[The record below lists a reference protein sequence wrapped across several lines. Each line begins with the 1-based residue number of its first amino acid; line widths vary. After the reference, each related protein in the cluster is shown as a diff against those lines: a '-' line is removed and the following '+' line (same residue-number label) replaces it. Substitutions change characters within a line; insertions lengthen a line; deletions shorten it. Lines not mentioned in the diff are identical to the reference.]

1 MFSKKSKAFTITELV
16 IVIAVVA
23 ILAAVLIPTFSNVV
37 NKANMSADEQ
47 AVRMFNTALK
57 SDEALNGVPV
67 NPKDAM
73 AVLKDAG
80 FSIEGYHAVYSQNT
94 LYWDKSSNLVL
105 IYTQGQGVTYPSEL
119 KDKYKDEQS
128 NNLPEFW
135 YEVKDAYKITV
146 LDEGTTFESAV
157 GSLEDGETL
166 QLLKNESV
174 SEYTFTGKSYEID
187 LNGNTITF
195 ENTTGIRAE
204 EEASVVFRNGNISME
219 GQADLS
225 KSGASIKTNSSIT
238 VENVNVTAKNSAF
251 FPNGDAAQ
259 VNIINSK
266 VSAGLYCVGT
276 NAATSDNYNVNIK
289 IENSTLVSSNSLG
302 DSLPVMINVPGS
314 LSIRDSVIEGQRQGV
329 MVRAGDAVIEN
340 TTIKTTCEY
349 GNIDQYLSSNWS
361 SGNEVP
367 AFALVVGNNNGSYNA
382 DANVTLKNVT
392 LAGLATGSAV
402 TNRKCLISANDSY
415 KANLTIVGT
424 DLTVSEIYQQFGGAK
439 VEGHDQIT
447 VTVK

>member
-1 MFSKKSKAFTITELV
+1 MNKGKKRAFTITELV

-47 AVRMFNTALK
+47 AVRLFNVALK

-73 AVLKDAG
+73 AVLTDAG

-128 NNLPEFW
+128 DNLPEFW

-146 LDEGTTFESAV
+146 LDEETTFETAI

-166 QLLKNESV
+166 QLLNNV
-174 SEYTFTGKSYEID
+174 SIPVYTFTGKSYEID
-187 LNGNTITF
+187 LNGNSITF
-195 ENTTGIRAE
+195 ENTTGISVE
-204 EEASVVFRNGNISME
+204 GKASVVFRNGSISMA
-219 GQADLS
+219 GQEDLS
-225 KSGASIKTNSSIT
+225 KCGASIKTNSSIT

-289 IENSTLVSSNSLG
+289 IENSTLVSNNSLG
-302 DSLPVMINVPGS
+302 DSLPVTINVPGS
-314 LSIRDSVIEGQRQGV
+314 LSIIDSVIEGQRQGV

-349 GNIDQYLSSNWS
+349 GNLDQYLSGSWG

-367 AFALVVGNNNGSYNA
+367 AFALVVGNNNGNYNA

-392 LAGLATGSAV
+392 LAGLATGSTV
-402 TNRKCLISANDSY
+402 TNRKCLISANGKY
-415 KANLTIVGT
+415 KSNVTIIGSNL
-424 DLTVSEIYQQFGGAK
+424 LESEIYQQFDGAK
-439 VEGHDQIT
+439 VESSEQIT
-447 VTVK
+447 ITVN